1 MPTYS
6 KDTLTTALAAYRN
19 GEYTSIRKCAY
30 AFNLPRSTC
39 NGGGMP
45 KVFIGLNQ
53 GLTKAGE
60 EGVGTMNT
68 VRCNHCS
75 RYMS

>member
-1 MPTYS
+1 
-6 KDTLTTALAAYRN
+6 
-19 GEYTSIRKCAY
+19 
-30 AFNLPRSTC
+30 
-39 NGGGMP
+39 MP

-60 EGVGTMNT
+60 EGFSIINT
-68 VRCNHCS
+68 VRYNHCS

>member
-1 MPTYS
+1 
-6 KDTLTTALAAYRN
+6 
-19 GEYTSIRKCAY
+19 
-30 AFNLPRSTC
+30 
-39 NGGGMP
+39 MP

-60 EGVGTMNT
+60 EVVGTMNT
-68 VRCNHCS
+68 VHCNHCS

>member
-1 MPTYS
+1 M
-6 KDTLTTALAAYRN
+6 
-19 GEYTSIRKCAY
+19 IRDI
-30 AFNLPRSTC
+30 C

-53 GLTKAGE
+53 GLTKARDICNGGGMPKVFIGLNQGLTKARE
-60 EGVGTMNT
+60 EVVGTMNT

>member
-1 MPTYS
+1 
-6 KDTLTTALAAYRN
+6 
-19 GEYTSIRKCAY
+19 
-30 AFNLPRSTC
+30 
-39 NGGGMP
+39 MP

-60 EGVGTMNT
+60 EVVGTMIK
-68 VRCNHCS
+68 VRYNHCS

>member
-1 MPTYS
+1 M
-6 KDTLTTALAAYRN
+6 
-19 GEYTSIRKCAY
+19 
-30 AFNLPRSTC
+30 C

-60 EGVGTMNT
+60 EGVVLRMQL
-68 VRCNHCS
+68 
-75 RYMS
+75 MDA

>member
-1 MPTYS
+1 
-6 KDTLTTALAAYRN
+6 
-19 GEYTSIRKCAY
+19 
-30 AFNLPRSTC
+30 
-39 NGGGMP
+39 MP

-53 GLTKAGE
+53 GLTKGKE

-75 RYMS
+75 RYMSLARGSLSKGKFPSYILRDS